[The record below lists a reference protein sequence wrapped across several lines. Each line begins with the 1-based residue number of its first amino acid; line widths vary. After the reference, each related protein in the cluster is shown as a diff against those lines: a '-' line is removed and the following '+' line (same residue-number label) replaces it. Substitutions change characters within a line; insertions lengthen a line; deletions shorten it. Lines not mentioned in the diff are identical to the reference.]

1 MLLQWKGLCV
11 RFCETLSPR
20 SVLSH
25 FIRVFLISA
34 ILPFLSGKV
43 LTNVKMHVE
52 RKVFSKDK
60 LLLQG
65 HQVPSVNSAAGLALV
80 FLLMY
85 YF

>member
-1 MLLQWKGLCV
+1 M
-11 RFCETLSPR
+11 
-20 SVLSH
+20 SH

-85 YF
+85 YFEDYIKFIMVSQKIHTNNS

>member
-1 MLLQWKGLCV
+1 
-11 RFCETLSPR
+11 
-20 SVLSH
+20 
-25 FIRVFLISA
+25 
-34 ILPFLSGKV
+34 
-43 LTNVKMHVE
+43 MHVE